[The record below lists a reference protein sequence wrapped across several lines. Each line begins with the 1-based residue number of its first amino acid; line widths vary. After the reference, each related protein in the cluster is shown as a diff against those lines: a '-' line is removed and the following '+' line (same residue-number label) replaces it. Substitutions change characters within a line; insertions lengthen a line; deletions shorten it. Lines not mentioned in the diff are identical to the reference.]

1 MFNIALAIAK
11 QDPIRASYLMIHI
24 GFAQYNIKSLTQAS
38 ETLYKA
44 VKMFMTSAETKLGQE
59 CKSKGAVFV
68 DHKSDEEL
76 DSMLVSNAAVVGA
89 MLLEDQHSY
98 RKSIKMLKWAY
109 QLDKHMLGD
118 HIKTSTSLSKIS
130 QIYSKLGATERA
142 VWYKYLSI
150 KKFST
155 TGTFNFQLS
164 VEHSV
169 NGITN
174 ADQNMCGNVQDNNFQ
189 IIHEHSLEVKHVLYK
204 VHQTILDHRKNWNN
218 EFDLFVTSKET
229 EDNILSNDHQPLLD
243 IALVGTN
250 KNIDIFGP
258 NEKYTTNLNCQL
270 AAKTM
275 NEILLSH
282 TKFEFSKT
290 VSLANEDVFNQY
302 TEKISKQIIAL
313 QGTLGNSIKLSLMKF
328 LLGQLHMANGNYWNG
343 LKLFQEA
350 AEILVELEVLQKREP
365 SVGAETLHEYILSS
379 ILLYGSHFQMQN
391 ISVTSLSF
399 ALKHHL
405 LLGNTLEVSQIYLGL
420 ARATKEH
427 NYKEASIFFS
437 KAIKKAKYWK
447 LSVYFKMFL
456 STNEQR
462 KQEAQQAYE
471 YGLLASQLGYQEESV
486 LLFQKAFVI
495 SKKVLYINNCEPL
508 LYQYSFFQ
516 LVYGKGHI
524 PSSYQQWLD
533 LENMQPVQTLCGL
546 SDIDHQQLLRA
557 VQNKYS
563 KLEML
568 KETLSPLGFDQ
579 STTLHKH
586 FIKTVE
592 IIQQG
597 LVNNDKFQPTLNG
610 SLSYSQMELIAA
622 WAFNIGERLQND
634 HWHHEGVRPVDDA
647 LFIYTHFLNESIET
661 AKTLVSIAKI
671 YRYNRADE
679 KYISTMK
686 LSMAMRLNQTVF
698 TCDEWKDIPLLVNEI
713 SRFCITTGKHEEA
726 SIFIQ
731 VLFDLYRLLQQNC
744 PTIDAD
750 SIIFRHICGSLNRF
764 HEDHSKGIIIGY
776 VDIKSR
782 IKLLEGIIT
791 QLSGNYQKE
800 MEHVSGTKYTSYRY
814 PAFEGLEN
822 KLISMSSDQCH
833 KIATIASR
841 LSLDELNNENLKTLS
856 LVYQEIGLLYY
867 KDSVLEKAAF
877 AFNESLK
884 IRLQVNPELKEDSTK
899 LSHQKYL
906 QTAVLAHALG
916 YIYHQLNEFT
926 RHNILND
933 STTPLMIAL
942 NIYNQHQLHDSDDYA
957 SAFKLLLTG
966 LIQVKNY
973 EGYYLALNQ
982 YLKNEV
988 PLELQTHEVLHGAIA
1003 SVYMA
1008 DIKLGIWCYKEL
1020 SKIIASVLKGYYL
1033 ALNQNLKNE
1042 VSLELQTHEVLYGAI
1057 ASVYMADIKLGIW
1070 CYKELSKMIAS
1081 EFSIYV
1087 LKFLTD
1093 YVQYY
1098 VQILH
1103 SQTMSL
1109 GPYIGAFYVA
1119 VTLTQFLQRRTFLII
1134 KHFVAQIASA
1144 AFLWTCLLLFL
1155 SSIQTFV
1162 MTLPIIALIFVLSLI
1177 LCDHVDFGDGH
1188 EMIFIHKL
1196 VLVILLFYFT
1206 VLYIIIGIII
1216 HAIMLLI
1223 CFILIIPVLL
1233 VRSVKW
1239 CLKPGFIFL
1248 TYAYCEICFI
1258 LKNRNPHVLY

>member
-1 MFNIALAIAK
+1 
-11 QDPIRASYLMIHI
+11 
-24 GFAQYNIKSLTQAS
+24 
-38 ETLYKA
+38 
-44 VKMFMTSAETKLGQE
+44 
-59 CKSKGAVFV
+59 
-68 DHKSDEEL
+68 
-76 DSMLVSNAAVVGA
+76 
-89 MLLEDQHSY
+89 
-98 RKSIKMLKWAY
+98 MLKWAY
-109 QLDKHMLGD
+109 QLDKQMLGD
-118 HIKTSTSLSKIS
+118 HIKTSTTLSKIS
-130 QIYSKLGATERA
+130 QTYSKLGDTERA

-155 TGTFNFQLS
+155 AGTFNFQLS
-164 VEHSV
+164 IEHSV

-174 ADQNMCGNVQDNNFQ
+174 ADKNMCGNVQDNNFQ

-204 VHQTILDHRKNWNN
+204 VHQTILDHKKNWNN
-218 EFDLFVTSKET
+218 EFDLFVASKET

-243 IALVGTN
+243 IDLVGTN

-258 NEKYTTNLNCQL
+258 TEKYTTNLNCQL

-313 QGTLGNSIKLSLMKF
+313 QGTLGNSIKLSVMKF

-350 AEILVELEVLQKREP
+350 ADILMELEVLQKHEP
-365 SVGAETLHEYILSS
+365 SVGAETLHEYILSG
-379 ILLYGSHFQMQN
+379 ILLYGAHFQMQN

-405 LLGNTLEVSQIYLGL
+405 SLGNTLEVSQIYLGL

-427 NYKEASIFFS
+427 NYMEAKVFFS

-456 STNEQR
+456 STNEQH

-486 LLFQKAFVI
+486 LLFHKAFVI

-524 PSSYQQWLD
+524 ASSYQQWLD
-533 LENMQPVQTLCGL
+533 LENVQPVQTLCGL
-546 SDIDHQQLLRA
+546 SDIDQQQLLRT

-634 HWHHEGVRPVDDA
+634 HWHHEGVRPIDDA

-661 AKTLVSIAKI
+661 AKTLESIAKI

-686 LSMAMRLNQTVF
+686 LSIAMRLNQSMLI
-698 TCDEWKDIPLLVNEI
+698 CDEWKDIPLLVNEI
-713 SRFCITTGKHEEA
+713 SRFCFLFGRHEEA

-750 SIIFRHICGSLNRF
+750 TIISHHICSSLYRF
-764 HEDHSKGIIIGY
+764 HDEHSKEIITKY
-776 VDIKSR
+776 MDLQLT
-782 IKLLEGIIT
+782 IKLLEGIIN

-800 MEHVSGTKYTSYRY
+800 IEHVSNDGYGY

-822 KLISMSSDQCH
+822 KIISMSSGQCH

-841 LSLDELNNENLKTLS
+841 SSLGELNNEELEILS
-856 LVYQEIGLLYY
+856 FVYQEIGLLYY

-877 AFNESLK
+877 AFNETLK
-884 IRLQVNPELKEDSTK
+884 IQLQLNPELKEHSTK

-906 QTAVLAHALG
+906 QTAVLAHTLG

-926 RHNILND
+926 HHNILND
-933 STTPLMIAL
+933 SITPLTIAL

-966 LIQVKNY
+966 LIQVNNY

-982 YLKNEV
+982 CLKNEV
-988 PLELQTHEVLHGAIA
+988 SLELQTHEVLHGAIA

-1070 CYKELSKMIAS
+1070 CYKELSKIIAS
-1081 EFSIYV
+1081 EFSTHA

-1109 GPYIGAFYVA
+1109 GPYIGAFYVT
-1119 VTLTQFLQRRTFLII
+1119 VTLTQFLQRRTFFII
-1134 KHFVAQIASA
+1134 KYFVAQIASA

-1177 LCDHVDFGDGH
+1177 LCDHVDFGDGY
-1188 EMIFIHKL
+1188 EMIFIHKV
-1196 VLVILLFYFT
+1196 VLVILFFYFM
-1206 VLYIIIGIII
+1206 VLYIIIAIII
-1216 HAIMLLI
+1216 FGIMLLI

-1239 CLKPGFIFL
+1239 CLKPCFILL
-1248 TYAYCEICFI
+1248 THAYCETRFI
-1258 LKNRNPHVLY
+1258 LKNRNPRFILGHP